1 MIRFNYFLRFIRF
14 ICIKSILSAGLL
26 LGEDATSEIILSD
39 GSKITLAKY
48 SIIGNFV
55 ESDGLNEF
63 PLVNLD
69 EENLLELKFAKK
81 QPKDILL
88 LFRSLI
94 DDLKNPNFK
103 IREKASSKLSLLGNG
118 FQQIIKTFIKH
129 SLDPEIRWRLREIL
143 ISLPSQNEHSL
154 DRILTSE
161 GIKTGY
167 VTNFILRSNYLDK
180 TITLSRE
187 QIDSINFNPVRKNIE
202 SSEFEY
208 NKLINNLPLYDVK
221 IDFENSFNDKT
232 LTEGR
237 SINNAFEDLGVIL
250 NAEPSFLTIS
260 SVLIPE
266 VSGKYSAT
274 NSNPLYEGTINGRFI
289 DSKSKRKL
297 GVNKLAFSLGL
308 TKPNSINI
316 TLHGFDNKELASY
329 INSKKGPSVVSF
341 RSKQPISYFRIT
353 PIEKTSPSVAIT
365 DFWFSKPKEVHITPN
380 NKHKLITLV
389 NGDKIHCKSINISNE
404 ILERKKQ
411 TKLVPYTGFSD
422 TFNINNSKINSIVLS
437 NNENK
442 ISKNNGTYIWCLLS
456 NGSKLKLNISKE
468 KKPENELTNTKVDLL
483 PVAAIWPS
491 EMELYVPPS
500 INFKNNDIA
509 LYIRKDPVF
518 LSRFSFENTYFIGT
532 KDNES
537 RIKYNYSRVPTVWI
551 KNPPSNNQSIMTI
564 ELMDGQIFSLSKDGV
579 YQFLSI
585 DENQITFKFNE
596 LKKAVPLKLIKKIK
610 F

>member
-187 QIDSINFNPVRKNIE
+187 QIDSINFNPIRKNIE

-208 NKLINNLPLYDVK
+208 NKLIKNLPLYDVK

-308 TKPNSINI
+308 IKPNSINI
-316 TLHGFDNKELASY
+316 TLHDFDNNELASY
-329 INSKKGPSVVSF
+329 INSKKGPIVVSF

-353 PIEKTSPSVAIT
+353 PIEKTGPSVAIT

-380 NKHKLITLV
+380 NNHKLITLA
-389 NGDKIHCKSINISNE
+389 NGDKIHCKSIDISNE

-468 KKPENELTNTKVDLL
+468 KKPENKLTNTKVDLL

>member
-1 MIRFNYFLRFIRF
+1 M
-14 ICIKSILSAGLL
+14 
-26 LGEDATSEIILSD
+26 
-39 GSKITLAKY
+39 
-48 SIIGNFV
+48 
-55 ESDGLNEF
+55 
-63 PLVNLD
+63 
-69 EENLLELKFAKK
+69 
-81 QPKDILL
+81 
-88 LFRSLI
+88 
-94 DDLKNPNFK
+94 
-103 IREKASSKLSLLGNG
+103 
-118 FQQIIKTFIKH
+118 
-129 SLDPEIRWRLREIL
+129 
-143 ISLPSQNEHSL
+143 
-154 DRILTSE
+154 
-161 GIKTGY
+161 
-167 VTNFILRSNYLDK
+167 
-180 TITLSRE
+180 
-187 QIDSINFNPVRKNIE
+187 
-202 SSEFEY
+202 
-208 NKLINNLPLYDVK
+208 
-221 IDFENSFNDKT
+221 
-232 LTEGR
+232 
-237 SINNAFEDLGVIL
+237 
-250 NAEPSFLTIS
+250 
-260 SVLIPE
+260 
-266 VSGKYSAT
+266 
-274 NSNPLYEGTINGRFI
+274 
-289 DSKSKRKL
+289 
-297 GVNKLAFSLGL
+297 AFSLGL
-308 TKPNSINI
+308 IKPNSINI
-316 TLHGFDNKELASY
+316 TLYDFDNNELASY

-365 DFWFSKPKEVHITPN
+365 DFWFSKPKEEHITPN
-380 NKHKLITLV
+380 NKHKLITLA
-389 NGDKIHCKSINISNE
+389 NGDKIHCKSIKISNE

-442 ISKNNGTYIWCLLS
+442 IPKNNGTYIWCLLS

-500 INFKNNDIA
+500 INFKNSDIA

-518 LSRFSFENTYFIGT
+518 LNRFSFENTYFIGT

>member
-14 ICIKSILSAGLL
+14 ICIKSIFSAGLL

-187 QIDSINFNPVRKNIE
+187 QIDSINFNPIRKNIE

-208 NKLINNLPLYDVK
+208 NKLIKNLPLYDVK

-308 TKPNSINI
+308 IKPNSINI
-316 TLHGFDNKELASY
+316 TLHDFDNNELASY
-329 INSKKGPSVVSF
+329 INSKKGPIVVSF

-353 PIEKTSPSVAIT
+353 PIEKTGPSVAIT

-380 NKHKLITLV
+380 NNHKLITLA
-389 NGDKIHCKSINISNE
+389 NGDKIHCKSIDISNE

-422 TFNINNSKINSIVLS
+422 ALNINNSKINSIVLS

-468 KKPENELTNTKVDLL
+468 KKPENKLTNTKVDLL

>member
-1 MIRFNYFLRFIRF
+1 M
-14 ICIKSILSAGLL
+14 
-26 LGEDATSEIILSD
+26 
-39 GSKITLAKY
+39 
-48 SIIGNFV
+48 
-55 ESDGLNEF
+55 
-63 PLVNLD
+63 
-69 EENLLELKFAKK
+69 
-81 QPKDILL
+81 
-88 LFRSLI
+88 
-94 DDLKNPNFK
+94 
-103 IREKASSKLSLLGNG
+103 LGNG

-250 NAEPSFLTIS
+250 NAEQSFLTIS

-308 TKPNSINI
+308 IKPNSINI
-316 TLHGFDNKELASY
+316 TLYDFDNNELASY

-341 RSKQPISYFRIT
+341 RTKQPISYFRIT

-365 DFWFSKPKEVHITPN
+365 DFWFSKPKEEHITPN
-380 NKHKLITLV
+380 NKHKLITLA
-389 NGDKIHCKSINISNE
+389 NGDKIHCKSIKISNE

-483 PVAAIWPS
+483 PVAAIWAS

-500 INFKNNDIA
+500 INFKNSDIA

-564 ELMDGQIFSLSKDGV
+564 ELMDGQIFSLSRDGV

-596 LKKAVPLKLIKKIK
+596 LKKAVPLELIKKIK

>member
-14 ICIKSILSAGLL
+14 ICIKSIFSAGLL

-39 GSKITLAKY
+39 GSKITLATY

-88 LFRSLI
+88 SFRSLI

-221 IDFENSFNDKT
+221 IDFENSLNDKT

-250 NAEPSFLTIS
+250 NAEKSFLTIS
-260 SVLIPE
+260 SVLIPG

-308 TKPNSINI
+308 IKPKSINI
-316 TLHGFDNKELASY
+316 TLHDFDNNELASY

-365 DFWFSKPKEVHITPN
+365 DFWFSKPKEEHITPN
-380 NKHKLITLV
+380 NKHKLITLA
-389 NGDKIHCKSINISNE
+389 NGDKIHCKSIKISNE

-442 ISKNNGTYIWCLLS
+442 IPKNNGTYIWCLLS

-500 INFKNNDIA
+500 INFKNSDIA

-518 LSRFSFENTYFIGT
+518 LNRFSFENTYFIGT

-564 ELMDGQIFSLSKDGV
+564 ELMDGQILSLSRDGV

>member
-14 ICIKSILSAGLL
+14 ICIKSIFSAGLL

-187 QIDSINFNPVRKNIE
+187 QIDSINFNPIRKNIE

-308 TKPNSINI
+308 IKPNSINI
-316 TLHGFDNKELASY
+316 TLHDFDNNELASY
-329 INSKKGPSVVSF
+329 INSKKGPIVVSF

-353 PIEKTSPSVAIT
+353 PIEKTGPSVAIT

-380 NKHKLITLV
+380 NNHKLITLA
-389 NGDKIHCKSINISNE
+389 NGDKIHCKSIDISNE

-422 TFNINNSKINSIVLS
+422 ALNINNSKINSIVLS

-468 KKPENELTNTKVDLL
+468 KKPENKLTNTKVDLL

>member
-39 GSKITLAKY
+39 GSKITLATY

-187 QIDSINFNPVRKNIE
+187 QIDSINFNPIRKNIE

-308 TKPNSINI
+308 IKPNSINI
-316 TLHGFDNKELASY
+316 TLHDFDNNELASY

-380 NKHKLITLV
+380 NNHKLITLA
-389 NGDKIHCKSINISNE
+389 NGDKIHCKSIDISNE

-422 TFNINNSKINSIVLS
+422 ALNINNSKINSIVLS

-456 NGSKLKLNISKE
+456 NGSKLKLNISEE

-537 RIKYNYSRVPTVWI
+537 RIKYNYSRVPTIWI
-551 KNPPSNNQSIMTI
+551 KNPPSNNQSIMRI
-564 ELMDGQIFSLSKDGV
+564 ELMDGQIFSLSRDGV